1 MVLALFAMACV
12 ELEPVGPPWAPTSS
26 LEEVTD
32 TYVQPLEVPLDV
44 LFVLDAGPEAEAD
57 REGVGDHVP
66 FFLGSLLDGG
76 IDYHIGVTT
85 TDERVLRE
93 ALGRRYVT
101 PRTQRP
107 IERLRALIELESAG
121 DGVSRGFD
129 AISGVIEAEASEA
142 DPWRRPDADLEV
154 ILITRSDDRSDVEAN
169 EFADWFDGLAGRG
182 VRARV
187 SGAVPGV
194 AISYRRVIDGTG
206 GVAAGPGPVLGGFFQ
221 EVTEDLEA
229 VGLRTAFFLSR
240 VPVLETLRVEVA
252 EPAPRHG
259 VLPEPGAG
267 ARDPAGGGG
276 GARAPARR
284 SS

>member
-1 MVLALFAMACV
+1 M
-12 ELEPVGPPWAPTSS
+12 
-26 LEEVTD
+26 
-32 TYVQPLEVPLDV
+32 
-44 LFVLDAGPEAEAD
+44 
-57 REGVGDHVP
+57 
-66 FFLGSLLDGG
+66 
-76 IDYHIGVTT
+76 TT

-252 EPAPRHG
+252 EPAPRG
-259 VLPEPGAG
+259 ETVTIVFGTGGPPERRYAYDVVRNAVIFPDYVPPAGAG
-267 ARDPAGGGG
+267 ISFRYVPD
-276 GARAPARR
+276 
-284 SS
+284 